1 MTTYNVNVYLNCSET
16 IQVEAESEK
25 EAELKALKIAQNIEF
40 AWCQEDI
47 DVEVDLYQPIAS

>member
-25 EAELKALKIAQNIEF
+25 EAESKALKIAQNIDF
-40 AWCQEDI
+40 NWCQEDI
-47 DVEVDLYQPIAS
+47 DVEVDTSQPLAS